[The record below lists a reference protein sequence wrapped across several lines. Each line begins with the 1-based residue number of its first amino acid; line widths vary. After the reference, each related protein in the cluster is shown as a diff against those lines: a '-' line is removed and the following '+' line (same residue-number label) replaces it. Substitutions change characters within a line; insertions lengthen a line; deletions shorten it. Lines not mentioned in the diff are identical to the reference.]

1 MLFNVFKW
9 FVKPTYI
16 YVVFGPFVNLAV
28 YLEKSF
34 SPKIHILIVLK
45 LKLYFI
51 LSNIVVE
58 ALDIYSVLFVLDIN
72 KRNASSL

>member
-1 MLFNVFKW
+1 MVCEANICICSVWSIRK
-9 FVKPTYI
+9 
-16 YVVFGPFVNLAV
+16 FGSL
-28 YLEKSF
+28 LIKSF